1 MYTIIMNSDKSLTQT
16 TTSTLFQRENLVDK
30 IQFLFPEFYNDIDLN
45 DFIATLKYIDQA
57 NIPHAEILQ
66 KDDELYKN
74 KIRFSLPIDTDLN
87 TYAGDIQIRITL
99 IKVDMDTK
107 KQYVLHTG
115 ETTISI
121 LPLKDYYNFVP
132 DESLEF
138 VDQLVGSLTSKI
150 EATEKLAEAYDKNKA
165 DNITYEGNKIQL
177 TSNGL
182 KIGDSITI
190 IGGDDPVITDNELEV
205 VEF

>member
-1 MYTIIMNSDKSLTQT
+1 MYTIIMNSDKSLTSTIT
-16 TTSTLFQRENLVDK
+16 TTLFQRENLVDK
-30 IQFLFPEFYNDIDLN
+30 IQFLFPEFYDDIKLS
-45 DFIATLKYIDQA
+45 DFTATLKYIDQA
-57 NIPHAEILQ
+57 NIPHAEILL
-66 KDDELYKN
+66 KDESLYKN
-74 KIRFSLPIDTDLN
+74 KIRFTLPIDTDLN

-99 IKVDMDTK
+99 TKVDMDEK

-115 ETTISI
+115 EAKITIS
-121 LPLKDYYNFVP
+121 PLKDYYTFVP

-177 TSNGL
+177 TSNGQ

>member
-1 MYTIIMNSDKSLTQT
+1 M
-16 TTSTLFQRENLVDK
+16 
-30 IQFLFPEFYNDIDLN
+30 
-45 DFIATLKYIDQA
+45 
-57 NIPHAEILQ
+57 
-66 KDDELYKN
+66 
-74 KIRFSLPIDTDLN
+74 
-87 TYAGDIQIRITL
+87 
-99 IKVDMDTK
+99 
-107 KQYVLHTG
+107 
-115 ETTISI
+115 
-121 LPLKDYYNFVP
+121 
-132 DESLEF
+132 EF